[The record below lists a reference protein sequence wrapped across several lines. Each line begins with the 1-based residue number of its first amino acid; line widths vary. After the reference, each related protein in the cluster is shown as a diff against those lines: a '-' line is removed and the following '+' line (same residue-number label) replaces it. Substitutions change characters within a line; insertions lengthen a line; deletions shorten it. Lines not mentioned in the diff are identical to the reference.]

1 MGLLFRDGVFAMV
14 YFIFKLF
21 VTSLLI
27 VLISELSKRSTFV
40 GALLASVPIIS
51 VLAIMWLY
59 LDTKDTTKVSALAGS
74 IFWLVLPSLV
84 FFVTLP
90 LLLKAGLDFYASM
103 ATSIIATALCYW
115 AIVTFL
121 GKMGFRL

>member
-1 MGLLFRDGVFAMV
+1 MV
-14 YFIFKLF
+14 YLIFKLF

-40 GALLASVPIIS
+40 GALLASVPIVS

-59 LDTKDTTKVSALAGS
+59 LETKDTTKVSALAGS

-90 LLLKAGLDFYASM
+90 LLLKTGLDFYASI
-103 ATSIIATALCYW
+103 ATSIMATALCYW
-115 AIVTFL
+115 VIVILL
-121 GKMGFRL
+121 GKVGVQL